1 MGLRK
6 IVKHDIFIVDSF
18 LFFIRLINK
27 YREGDKMSFGNRL
40 RQLRLENN
48 MTQEDLSKKL
58 KVSRA
63 TVGRYETDERFPD
76 KNILKNIADIFC
88 VSIDF
93 LLERTNIRNCE
104 IITKESSY
112 ELYYAT
118 KNYEIIED
126 KIKKKLVLENI
137 IDEKDLIPKEMI
149 DNIINYGIEAAIK
162 IYLLENKLKKNK

>member
-58 KVSRA
+58 KVS
-63 TVGRYETDERFPD
+63 
-76 KNILKNIADIFC
+76 
-88 VSIDF
+88 
-93 LLERTNIRNCE
+93 NCW
-104 IITKESSY
+104 K
-112 ELYYAT
+112 
-118 KNYEIIED
+118 
-126 KIKKKLVLENI
+126 V
-137 IDEKDLIPKEMI
+137 
-149 DNIINYGIEAAIK
+149 
-162 IYLLENKLKKNK
+162 